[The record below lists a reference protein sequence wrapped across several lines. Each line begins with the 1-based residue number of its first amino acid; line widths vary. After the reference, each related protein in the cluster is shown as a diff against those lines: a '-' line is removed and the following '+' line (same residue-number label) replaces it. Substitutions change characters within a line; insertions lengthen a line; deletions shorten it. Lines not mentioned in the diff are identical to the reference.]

1 MRTRQSGHRG
11 NARGAVRV
19 GPGAS
24 ATARLLYL
32 DNLKVVLIALII
44 ALHAF
49 LGYVGVVEAW
59 TYSGLREATLH
70 PVVEMVLLVVLSP
83 FGFFL
88 IALLFL
94 VAGLLTPGSHD
105 RKGGRR
111 FVVDR
116 LMRLGVPFVV
126 YVFLVQPTLVYA
138 VAHPYGNATGSWWQE
153 YLGAERQVD
162 TGPLW
167 FVGVLLVYSLAYAGW
182 RRFGRPTGRPGRPP
196 TLTTLVTL
204 TLVVAPASFLV
215 RLVYPYGGESGPTDL
230 NFWQWPACIAVFA
243 LGIRAAPHGWTHSVP
258 DDLVRVSRV
267 VTATG
272 VVAMT
277 VLLYVTGSR
286 EAVDDMLGGWH
297 WAAVAFACIEAAL
310 VVFGPVWLL
319 DLSRRRLERRLPWGE
334 QLGRSAYGAFMLQTV
349 FLLALAVA
357 LRPVPVPAEVK
368 ALVVAGGAVWA
379 SFTTAWLLISR
390 VPGVSRFL

>member
-1 MRTRQSGHRG
+1 MRTR
-11 NARGAVRV
+11 
-19 GPGAS
+19 
-24 ATARLLYL
+24 RLLYL

-44 ALHAF
+44 ALHAV

-59 TYSGLREATLH
+59 TYAGMRETTLH

-111 FVVDR
+111 FVLDR
-116 LMRLGVPFVV
+116 LLRLGLPFVA
-126 YVFLVQPTLVYA
+126 YVFVVQPVLVYA
-138 VAHPYGNATGSWWQE
+138 VEHPFGDASGTFWQE

-182 RRFGRPTGRPGRPP
+182 RRVHSPAPRAPRPP
-196 TLTTLVTL
+196 TARTLVASA
-204 TLVVAPASFLV
+204 LVVAPLSFAV
-215 RLVYPYGGESGPTDL
+215 RLVYPYGGESGVTDL
-230 NFWQWPACIAVFA
+230 NFWQWPACIAVFV
-243 LGIRAAPHGWTHSVP
+243 LGVRAAPHGWLRSVP
-258 DDLVRVSRV
+258 DDLVRLSRP
-267 VTATG
+267 VTVTG

-286 EAVDDMLGGWH
+286 DAVDDMLGGWH
-297 WAAVAFACIEAAL
+297 WAALAFACIESAL

-319 DLSRRRLERRLPWGE
+319 DVARRRLERPLPWGE

-349 FLLALAVA
+349 FLLGLAVA
-357 LRPVPVPAEVK
+357 LRPLALPAEVK
-368 ALVVAGGAVWA
+368 AVLVAAGAVCA
-379 SFTTAWLLISR
+379 SFGVAWVLVAK
-390 VPGVSRFL
+390 VPGVAKVV

>member
-1 MRTRQSGHRG
+1 MR
-11 NARGAVRV
+11 
-19 GPGAS
+19 
-24 ATARLLYL
+24 ARLLYL

-59 TYSGLREATLH
+59 TYSGVREATLH
-70 PVVEMVLLVVLSP
+70 PAVEMVLLVVLSP

-111 FVVDR
+111 FVADR
-116 LMRLGVPFVV
+116 LLRLGVPFAV
-126 YVFLVQPTLVYA
+126 YVFLVQPTLVHA
-138 VAHPYGNATGSWWQE
+138 VEHPYGDAAGSWWQE

-167 FVGVLLVYSLAYAGW
+167 FVGVLLVYSLAYAAW
-182 RRFGRPTGRPGRPP
+182 RRLRGPEGRPP
-196 TLTTLVTL
+196 RPPTARTLVASA
-204 TLVVAPASFLV
+204 LVVAPLSFAV
-215 RLVYPYGGESGPTDL
+215 RLVYPYGGESGFTDL

-243 LGIRAAPHGWTHSVP
+243 LGVRAAPHGWTRSVP
-258 DDLVRVSRV
+258 GDLVRVSRL

-286 EAVDDMLGGWH
+286 DAVDDMLGGWH
-297 WAAVAFACIEAAL
+297 WAAVAFACTEAAL

-319 DLSRRRLERRLPWGE
+319 DLARRRLERRLPWGE

-349 FLLALAVA
+349 FLLGVAVA
-357 LRPVPVPAEVK
+357 LRPAAVPAEAK
-368 ALVVAGGAVWA
+368 ALVVALAAVA
-379 SFTTAWLLISR
+379 GSFTAAWLLVSR
-390 VPGVSRFL
+390 VPGVARIL

>member
-1 MRTRQSGHRG
+1 MR
-11 NARGAVRV
+11 
-19 GPGAS
+19 
-24 ATARLLYL
+24 ARLLYL

-44 ALHAF
+44 VLHAF

-59 TYSGLREATLH
+59 TWSGLREATLR

-94 VAGLLTPGSHD
+94 VAGLLTPASHD

-111 FVVDR
+111 FVLDR
-116 LMRLGVPFVV
+116 LLRLGVPFAL

-138 VAHPYGNATGSWWQE
+138 VEHPYGDATGSWSQE

-167 FVGVLLVYSLAYAGW
+167 FVGVLLVYSLAYAAW
-182 RRFGRPTGRPGRPP
+182 RRLRGPEGRPP
-196 TLTTLVTL
+196 PPPTVR
-204 TLVVAPASFLV
+204 TLVVSALLVAPLSFAV

-230 NFWQWPACIAVFA
+230 NFWQWPACIAVFV
-243 LGIRAAPHGWTHSVP
+243 LGTRAAPHGWARSVP
-258 DDLVRVSRV
+258 DDLVRISRP

-286 EAVDDMLGGWH
+286 DAVDDMLGGWH

-319 DLSRRRLERRLPWGE
+319 DLARRRLERRLPWGE

-349 FLLALAVA
+349 FLLGLAVA
-357 LRPVPVPAEVK
+357 LRPAAVPAEVK
-368 ALVVAGGAVWA
+368 ALVVALGAVTG
-379 SFTTAWLLISR
+379 SFGAAWLLVSR
-390 VPGVSRFL
+390 VPGVARIL